1 MDDKSDALTI
11 ESCPPL
17 MTVVELAKVLRV
29 GKNTAYSL
37 VSKRI
42 IPSVKIGRQFRV
54 YKEDVITFLRRSRS
68 RSIGLSRLSKKHIR
82 FRYTSNTLKGQKTD
96 QIDCPAS

>member
-1 MDDKSDALTI
+1 MDDKSDVLNI
-11 ESCPPL
+11 DSCPPL
-17 MTVVELAKVLRV
+17 MTVVELAEVLRV

-42 IPSVKIGRQFRV
+42 IPSVKIGRQFRI
-54 YKEDVITFLRRSRS
+54 YREDVVAFLRKSRS
-68 RSIGLSRLSKKHIR
+68 KSIGLSKLSKKHIR
-82 FRYTSNTLKGQKTD
+82 FRYTSNTLKGQKTN